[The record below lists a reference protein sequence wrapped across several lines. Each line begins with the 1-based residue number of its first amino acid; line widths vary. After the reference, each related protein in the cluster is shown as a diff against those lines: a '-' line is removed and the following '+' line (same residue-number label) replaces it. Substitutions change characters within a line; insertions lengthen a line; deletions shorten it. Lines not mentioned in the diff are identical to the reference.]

1 MSRKAKANRQQFLS
15 YPKHLKATL
24 FLDDPKLDKIRGI
37 EFMQRYIVVDEIKEQ
52 ANECYFKGEYSKAIG
67 TYTTAYACLKWL
79 EYKDP
84 QDEET
89 LEASTKDESVLE
101 NSLKKINEITSEMS
115 EEMQSK
121 VKIDLT
127 SLAERSFQMQKK
139 PNGVTKDP
147 KLRKLTAV
155 FDDTNTVLKMDENL
169 TSEQDLQMRI
179 LILYRRQ
186 SDIRHPR

>member
-1 MSRKAKANRQQFLS
+1 
-15 YPKHLKATL
+15 
-24 FLDDPKLDKIRGI
+24 
-37 EFMQRYIVVDEIKEQ
+37 MQRYIVVDEIKEQ
-52 ANECYFKGEYSKAIG
+52 ANECYFKGEYSKAVG